1 MRATG
6 VQFFSHPRLFEK
18 GEVHRLQR
26 PRCHLSPGALSI
38 NIRSYKPRKSHHSR
52 HFPWNL
58 PHTSHTPRSRKMPW
72 ENLSLPHPKL

>member
-1 MRATG
+1 MQATG

-18 GEVHRLQR
+18 GEVHHLQR

-52 HFPWNL
+52 HF
-58 PHTSHTPRSRKMPW
+58 S
-72 ENLSLPHPKL
+72 